1 MYRSSSDAMRKS
13 VDELSARLGV
23 TFSDQRLLEQAL
35 THSSFLNEHVEE
47 RMHLDSNE
55 RLEFLGDAIINFL
68 AARLVFER
76 FPDAGEGELTA
87 WRTALI
93 RTETLAGFAQRYNL
107 GAYVLLAR
115 GEESS
120 GARQR
125 QALLADTFEAVIAA
139 LFLDQGLDAVRTFL
153 LPLFEAELASLPD
166 RTLPVDYKSR
176 LQARIQAERRV
187 TPRYHEID
195 RSGPEHRPE
204 FTVEVRAGEERLGTG
219 KGPSKQ
225 AAEQAAARAALD
237 ALEGGTDGR

>member
-1 MYRSSSDAMRKS
+1 MRKP
-13 VDELSARLGV
+13 VDELSGRLGV
-23 TFSDQRLLEQAL
+23 AFSDQRLLEQAL
-35 THSSFLNEHVEE
+35 THSSFLNERVEE

-93 RTETLAGFAQRYNL
+93 RTETLASFAQRYNL

-125 QALLADTFEAVIAA
+125 PALLADTFEAVIAA
-139 LFLDQGLDAVRTFL
+139 LFLDQGLNAVRTFL

-166 RTLPVDYKSR
+166 RTLPVDYKSK

-237 ALEGGTDGR
+237 ALGGGVSEG

>member
-1 MYRSSSDAMRKS
+1 
-13 VDELSARLGV
+13 
-23 TFSDQRLLEQAL
+23 
-35 THSSFLNEHVEE
+35 
-47 RMHLDSNE
+47 
-55 RLEFLGDAIINFL
+55 
-68 AARLVFER
+68 
-76 FPDAGEGELTA
+76 
-87 WRTALI
+87 
-93 RTETLAGFAQRYNL
+93 
-107 GAYVLLAR
+107 
-115 GEESS
+115 
-120 GARQR
+120 
-125 QALLADTFEAVIAA
+125 
-139 LFLDQGLDAVRTFL
+139 
-153 LPLFEAELASLPD
+153 LPD

>member
-1 MYRSSSDAMRKS
+1 MRKS

-93 RTETLAGFAQRYNL
+93 RTETLASFAQRYNL

-125 QALLADTFEAVIAA
+125 PALLADTFEAVIAA
-139 LFLDQGLDAVRTFL
+139 LFLDQGLNAVRTFL
-153 LPLFEAELASLPD
+153 LPLFEAELANRCRIARYRSIT
-166 RTLPVDYKSR
+166 RANFRRASR
-176 LQARIQAERRV
+176 QSVA
-187 TPRYHEID
+187 
-195 RSGPEHRPE
+195 
-204 FTVEVRAGEERLGTG
+204 
-219 KGPSKQ
+219 
-225 AAEQAAARAALD
+225 
-237 ALEGGTDGR
+237 